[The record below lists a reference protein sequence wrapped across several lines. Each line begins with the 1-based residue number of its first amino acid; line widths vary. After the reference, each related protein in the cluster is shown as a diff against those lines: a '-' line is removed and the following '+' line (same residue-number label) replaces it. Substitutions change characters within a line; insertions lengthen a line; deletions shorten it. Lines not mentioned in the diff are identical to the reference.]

1 MSTFYFAAMAV
12 IVPLVM
18 VVVVVMPMLER
29 IGTALQTLPL

>member
-1 MSTFYFAAMAV
+1 MSSLYFAAIAI

-29 IGTALQTLPL
+29 IGTALQAL